1 MEVLFY
7 SINEDTAKAA
17 NDVNSMRSY
26 RSGSATES
34 YQAQVRNVYEIV
46 KEIGEKKPKLYER
59 AQGMAVRYSRKLA
72 EYYNSYYR
80 NEASCPS
87 VMITGAGN
95 FPVGKKKKQNA
106 RRETLLND
114 WNYLESYARKI
125 ENLLTMNQPILSSD
139 EQAIELLEE
148 KLDDLKEMQ
157 GKMKAVNKALKKAD
171 ELEGN
176 EDLRNMGYS
185 DKEIEEF
192 RKPDFTGRIVG
203 YARCTLQNNNANIK
217 RVEARL
223 ERLKAVKA
231 DGNKEVECEFFK
243 VVENTDLMRLQL
255 IFDGK
260 PNNEVRSILKKYAFR
275 WSPSNKSWQRQLTD
289 NAKRVLP
296 VVVKEINAL
305 DSIA

>member
-1 MEVLFY
+1 MESIFY
-7 SINEDTAKAA
+7 SINEATAKAA

-26 RSGSATES
+26 RAGSATES
-34 YQAQVRNVYEIV
+34 YQEQVRNVYEIV
-46 KEIGEKKPKLYER
+46 KEIEKKKPKLYER
-59 AQGMAVRYSRKLA
+59 AQRMAARYSRKLA

-87 VMITGAGN
+87 VMISGAGN

-106 RRETLLND
+106 RRETLINE

-125 ENLLTMNQPILSSD
+125 EDLLTMNQPILSND

-148 KLDDLKEMQ
+148 KLEALKEKQ
-157 GKMKAVNKALKKAD
+157 ENMKAVNKAIKKKDVAV
-171 ELEGN
+171 GN
-176 EDLRNMGYS
+176 EELRDMGYS
-185 DKEIEEF
+185 DNDIAEL
-192 RKPDFTGRIVG
+192 RKPDFAGRVG
-203 YARCTLQNNNANIK
+203 YPSFSLQNNLANIK

-223 ERLKAVKA
+223 KKLKSVKA
-231 DGNKEVECEFFK
+231 DGTKEVECEFFK

-255 IFDGK
+255 IFDDK
-260 PNNEVRSILKKYAFR
+260 PSEEVRKVLKSHAFR

-296 VVVKEINAL
+296 VVINEINAL

>member
-1 MEVLFY
+1 MESIFY
-7 SINEDTAKAA
+7 SINEATAKAA

-26 RSGSATES
+26 RAGSATES
-34 YQAQVRNVYEIV
+34 YQDQVRNVYEIV
-46 KEIGEKKPKLYER
+46 KEIEKKKPKLYER
-59 AQGMAVRYSRKLA
+59 AQRMAARYSRKLA

-87 VMITGAGN
+87 VMISGAGN

-106 RRETLLND
+106 RRETLINE

-125 ENLLTMNQPILSSD
+125 EDLLTMNQPILSND

-148 KLDDLKEMQ
+148 KLEALKEKQ
-157 GKMKAVNKALKKAD
+157 ENMKAVNKAIKKKDISA
-171 ELEGN
+171 GN
-176 EDLRNMGYS
+176 EELRDMGYS
-185 DKEIEEF
+185 DNDIAEL
-192 RKPDFTGRIVG
+192 RKPNFGGMVG
-203 YARCTLQNNNANIK
+203 YPSFSLQNNLANIK

-223 ERLKAVKA
+223 KKLKSVKA
-231 DGNKEVECEFFK
+231 DGTKEVECEFFK

-255 IFDGK
+255 IFYDK
-260 PNNEVRSILKKYAFR
+260 PSEEVRKVLKSHAFR

-296 VVVKEINAL
+296 VVINEINAL

>member
-1 MEVLFY
+1 MESIVY
-7 SINEDTAKAA
+7 SINEATAKAA

-26 RSGSATES
+26 RAGSATES
-34 YQAQVRNVYEIV
+34 YQEQVRNVYEIV
-46 KEIGEKKPKLYER
+46 KEIEKKKPKLYER
-59 AQGMAVRYSRKLA
+59 AQRMAARYSRKLA
-72 EYYNSYYR
+72 EYYNSYYK

-87 VMITGAGN
+87 VMISGAGN

-106 RRETLLND
+106 RRETLINE

-125 ENLLTMNQPILSSD
+125 EDLLTMNQPILSND

-148 KLDDLKEMQ
+148 KLEALKEKQ
-157 GKMKAVNKALKKAD
+157 ENMKAVNKAIKKKDISA
-171 ELEGN
+171 GN
-176 EDLRNMGYS
+176 EELRDMGYS
-185 DKEIEEF
+185 DNDIAEL
-192 RKPDFTGRIVG
+192 RKPNFGGVVG
-203 YARCTLQNNNANIK
+203 YPSFSLQNNLANIK

-223 ERLKAVKA
+223 KKLKSVKA
-231 DGNKEVECEFFK
+231 DGTKEVECEFFK

-255 IFDGK
+255 IFYDK
-260 PNNEVRSILKKYAFR
+260 PSEEVRKVLKSHAFR

-296 VVVKEINAL
+296 VVINEINAL

>member
-1 MEVLFY
+1 METIFY
-7 SINEDTAKAA
+7 SINEGTAKVA
-17 NDVNSMRSY
+17 NDINSMRSY
-26 RSGSATES
+26 RAGSATES
-34 YQAQVRNVYEIV
+34 YQEQVRNVYEIV
-46 KEIGEKKPKLYER
+46 KEIEKKKPKLYER
-59 AQGMAVRYSRKLA
+59 AQRMAARYSRKLA
-72 EYYNSYYR
+72 EYYNR

-95 FPVGKKKKQNA
+95 FPVGKKKKQNE

-125 ENLLTMNQPILSSD
+125 EGLLTMSQPILSND

-148 KLDDLKEMQ
+148 KLEDLKERQ
-157 GKMKAVNKALKKAD
+157 ERMKAVNKAIKKKDIA
-171 ELEGN
+171 EGD
-176 EDLRNMGYS
+176 EDLRDMGYS
-185 DKEIEEF
+185 DDEIEEL
-192 RKPDFTGRIVG
+192 RKPDFAGRVG
-203 YARCTLQNNNANIK
+203 FQSFTLQNNNANIK
-217 RVEARL
+217 RVEARI
-223 ERLKAVKA
+223 EKLKAVKA
-231 DGNKEVECEFFK
+231 DGNKEVECEFFR

-260 PNNEVRSILKKYAFR
+260 PNDEVRSILKKHAFR

>member
-1 MEVLFY
+1 VESIFY
-7 SINEDTAKAA
+7 SINEATAKAA

-26 RSGSATES
+26 KTGSATES
-34 YQAQVRNVYEIV
+34 YQEQVRNVYEIV
-46 KEIGEKKPKLYER
+46 KEIEKKKPKLYER
-59 AQGMAVRYSRKLA
+59 AQRMAARYSRKLA

-95 FPVGKKKKQNA
+95 FPVGKKNKQNE

-125 ENLLTMNQPILSSD
+125 EGLLTMNQPILSND

-148 KLDDLKEMQ
+148 KLEALKEKQ
-157 GKMKAVNKALKKAD
+157 ENMKAVNKAIKKKDVAV
-171 ELEGN
+171 GN
-176 EDLRNMGYS
+176 EELRDMGYS
-185 DKEIEEF
+185 DNDIAEL
-192 RKPDFTGRIVG
+192 RKPDFAGRVG
-203 YARCTLQNNNANIK
+203 YPGFSLQNNLANIK

-223 ERLKAVKA
+223 KKLKAVKA
-231 DGNKEVECEFFK
+231 DGTKEVECEFFK
-243 VVENTDLMRLQL
+243 VIENTDLMRLQL
-255 IFDGK
+255 IFDDK
-260 PNNEVRSILKKYAFR
+260 PSEELRKVLKSYAFR

-289 NAKRVLP
+289 NAKRVLH
-296 VVVKEINAL
+296 VVINEINAL

>member
-1 MEVLFY
+1 MESIFY
-7 SINEDTAKAA
+7 SINEATAKAA

-26 RSGSATES
+26 RAGSATES
-34 YQAQVRNVYEIV
+34 YQEQVRNVYEIV
-46 KEIGEKKPKLYER
+46 KEIEKKKPKLYER
-59 AQGMAVRYSRKLA
+59 AQRMAARYSRKLA
-72 EYYNSYYR
+72 ECYNSYYR

-87 VMITGAGN
+87 VMISGAGN

-106 RRETLLND
+106 RRETLINE

-125 ENLLTMNQPILSSD
+125 EDLLTMNQPILSND

-148 KLDDLKEMQ
+148 KLEALKEKQ
-157 GKMKAVNKALKKAD
+157 ENMKAVNKAIKKKDISA
-171 ELEGN
+171 GN
-176 EDLRNMGYS
+176 EELRDMGYS
-185 DKEIEEF
+185 DNDIAEL
-192 RKPDFTGRIVG
+192 RKPNFGGVVG
-203 YARCTLQNNNANIK
+203 YPSFSLQNNLANIK

-223 ERLKAVKA
+223 KKLKSVKA
-231 DGNKEVECEFFK
+231 DGTKEVECEFFK

-255 IFDGK
+255 IFYDK
-260 PNNEVRSILKKYAFR
+260 PSEEVRKVLKSHAFR

-296 VVVKEINAL
+296 VVINEINAL

>member
-1 MEVLFY
+1 MESIFY
-7 SINEDTAKAA
+7 SINEATAKAA

-26 RSGSATES
+26 RAGSATES
-34 YQAQVRNVYEIV
+34 YQEQVRNVYEIV
-46 KEIGEKKPKLYER
+46 KEIEKKKPKLYER
-59 AQGMAVRYSRKLA
+59 AQRMAARYSRKLA

-95 FPVGKKKKQNA
+95 FPVGKKKKQNE

-125 ENLLTMNQPILSSD
+125 EDLLTMNQPILSND

-148 KLDDLKEMQ
+148 KLEALKEKQ
-157 GKMKAVNKALKKAD
+157 ENMKAVNKAIKKKDVAV
-171 ELEGN
+171 GN
-176 EDLRNMGYS
+176 EELRDMGYS
-185 DKEIEEF
+185 DNEIAEL
-192 RKPDFTGRIVG
+192 RKPNFGGMVG
-203 YARCTLQNNNANIK
+203 YPSFSLQNNLANIK

-223 ERLKAVKA
+223 KKLKAVKA
-231 DGNKEVECEFFK
+231 DGTKEVECEFFK

-255 IFDGK
+255 IFDDK
-260 PNNEVRSILKKYAFR
+260 PSEEVRKVLKSHAFR
-275 WSPSNKSWQRQLTD
+275 WSPINKCWQRQLTD

-296 VVVKEINAL
+296 VVINEINAS

>member
-1 MEVLFY
+1 MESIFY
-7 SINEDTAKAA
+7 SINEATAKAA

-26 RSGSATES
+26 RAGSATES
-34 YQAQVRNVYEIV
+34 YQEQVRNVYEIL
-46 KEIGEKKPKLYER
+46 KEIEKKKPKLYER
-59 AQGMAVRYSRKLA
+59 AQRMAARYSRKLA

-87 VMITGAGN
+87 VMISGAGN

-106 RRETLLND
+106 RRETLINE

-125 ENLLTMNQPILSSD
+125 EDLLTMNQPILSND

-148 KLDDLKEMQ
+148 KLEALKEKQ
-157 GKMKAVNKALKKAD
+157 ENMKAVNKAIKKKDISA
-171 ELEGN
+171 GN
-176 EDLRNMGYS
+176 EELRDMGYS
-185 DKEIEEF
+185 DNDIAEL
-192 RKPDFTGRIVG
+192 RKPNFGGVVG
-203 YARCTLQNNNANIK
+203 YPSFSLQNNLANIK

-223 ERLKAVKA
+223 KKLKSVKA
-231 DGNKEVECEFFK
+231 DGTKEVECEFFK

-255 IFDGK
+255 IFYDK
-260 PNNEVRSILKKYAFR
+260 PSEEVRKVLKSHAFR

-296 VVVKEINAL
+296 VVINEINAL

>member
-1 MEVLFY
+1 
-7 SINEDTAKAA
+7 
-17 NDVNSMRSY
+17 
-26 RSGSATES
+26 
-34 YQAQVRNVYEIV
+34 
-46 KEIGEKKPKLYER
+46 
-59 AQGMAVRYSRKLA
+59 LA

-87 VMITGAGN
+87 VMISGAGN
-95 FPVGKKKKQNA
+95 FPVGKKKKQNE

-125 ENLLTMNQPILSSD
+125 EDLLTMNQPILSND

-148 KLDDLKEMQ
+148 KLEALKEKQ
-157 GKMKAVNKALKKAD
+157 ENMKAVNKAIKKKDVAV
-171 ELEGN
+171 GN
-176 EDLRNMGYS
+176 EELRDMGYS
-185 DKEIEEF
+185 DNDIAEL
-192 RKPDFTGRIVG
+192 RKPNFGGIVG
-203 YARCTLQNNNANIK
+203 YPSFSLQNNLANIK

-223 ERLKAVKA
+223 KKLKSVKA
-231 DGNKEVECEFFK
+231 DGTKEVECEFFK

-260 PNNEVRSILKKYAFR
+260 PNDEVRSILKKHAFR

-296 VVVKEINAL
+296 VVINEINAL

>member
-1 MEVLFY
+1 MESIFY
-7 SINEDTAKAA
+7 SINEATAKAA

-26 RSGSATES
+26 RAGSATES
-34 YQAQVRNVYEIV
+34 YQEQVRNVYEIV
-46 KEIGEKKPKLYER
+46 KEIEKKKPKLYER
-59 AQGMAVRYSRKLA
+59 AQRMAARYSRKLA

-87 VMITGAGN
+87 VMISGAGN

-106 RRETLLND
+106 RRETLINE

-125 ENLLTMNQPILSSD
+125 EDLLTMNQPILSND

-148 KLDDLKEMQ
+148 KLEALKEKQ
-157 GKMKAVNKALKKAD
+157 ENMKAVNKAIKKKDISA
-171 ELEGN
+171 GN
-176 EDLRNMGYS
+176 EELRDMGYS
-185 DKEIEEF
+185 DNDIAEL
-192 RKPDFTGRIVG
+192 RKPNFGGVVG
-203 YARCTLQNNNANIK
+203 CPSFSLQNNLANIK

-223 ERLKAVKA
+223 KKLKSVKA
-231 DGNKEVECEFFK
+231 DGTKEVECEFFK

-255 IFDGK
+255 IFYDK
-260 PNNEVRSILKKYAFR
+260 PSEEVRKVLKSHAFR

-296 VVVKEINAL
+296 VVINEINAL

>member
-1 MEVLFY
+1 MESIFY
-7 SINEDTAKAA
+7 SINEATAKAA

-26 RSGSATES
+26 RAGSATES
-34 YQAQVRNVYEIV
+34 YQEQVRNVYEIV
-46 KEIGEKKPKLYER
+46 KEIEKKKPKLYER
-59 AQGMAVRYSRKLA
+59 AQRMAARYSRKLA

-87 VMITGAGN
+87 VMISGAGN
-95 FPVGKKKKQNA
+95 FPVEKKKKQNA
-106 RRETLLND
+106 RRETLINE

-125 ENLLTMNQPILSSD
+125 EDLLTMNQPILSND

-148 KLDDLKEMQ
+148 KLEALKEKQ
-157 GKMKAVNKALKKAD
+157 ENMKAVNKAIKKKDISA
-171 ELEGN
+171 GN
-176 EDLRNMGYS
+176 EELRDMGYS
-185 DKEIEEF
+185 DNDIAEL
-192 RKPDFTGRIVG
+192 RKPNFGGVVG
-203 YARCTLQNNNANIK
+203 YPSFSLQNNLANIK

-223 ERLKAVKA
+223 KKLKSVKA
-231 DGNKEVECEFFK
+231 DGTKEVECEFFK

-255 IFDGK
+255 IFYDK
-260 PNNEVRSILKKYAFR
+260 PSEEVRKVLKSHAFR

-296 VVVKEINAL
+296 VVINEINAL

>member
-1 MEVLFY
+1 MESIFY
-7 SINEDTAKAA
+7 SINEATAKAA

-26 RSGSATES
+26 RTGSATES
-34 YQAQVRNVYEIV
+34 YQEQVRNVYEIV
-46 KEIGEKKPKLYER
+46 KEIEKKKPKLYER
-59 AQGMAVRYSRKLA
+59 AQRMAARYSRKLA

-95 FPVGKKKKQNA
+95 FPVGKKNKQNE

-125 ENLLTMNQPILSSD
+125 EGLLTMNQPILSND

-148 KLDDLKEMQ
+148 KLEALKEKQ
-157 GKMKAVNKALKKAD
+157 ENMKAVNKAIKKKDVAV
-171 ELEGN
+171 GN
-176 EDLRNMGYS
+176 EELRDMGYS
-185 DKEIEEF
+185 DNDIAEL
-192 RKPDFTGRIVG
+192 RKPDFAGRVG
-203 YARCTLQNNNANIK
+203 YPGFSLQNNLANIK

-223 ERLKAVKA
+223 KKLKAVKA
-231 DGNKEVECEFFK
+231 DGTKEVECEFFK
-243 VVENTDLMRLQL
+243 VIENTDLMRLQL
-255 IFDGK
+255 IFDDK
-260 PNNEVRSILKKYAFR
+260 PSEEVRKVLKSYAFR

-289 NAKRVLP
+289 NAKRVLH
-296 VVVKEINAL
+296 VVINEINAL

>member
-1 MEVLFY
+1 MESIFY
-7 SINEDTAKAA
+7 SINEATAKAA

-26 RSGSATES
+26 RTGSATES
-34 YQAQVRNVYEIV
+34 YQEQVRNVYEIV
-46 KEIGEKKPKLYER
+46 KEIEKKKPKLYER
-59 AQGMAVRYSRKLA
+59 AQRMAARYSRKLA

-95 FPVGKKKKQNA
+95 FPVGKKKKQNE

-114 WNYLESYARKI
+114 WNYLESYVRKI
-125 ENLLTMNQPILSSD
+125 EDLLTMSQPILSND

-148 KLDDLKEMQ
+148 KLEALKEKQ
-157 GKMKAVNKALKKAD
+157 ENMKAVNKAIKKKDISA
-171 ELEGN
+171 GN
-176 EDLRNMGYS
+176 EELRDMGYS
-185 DKEIEEF
+185 DNDIAEL
-192 RKPDFTGRIVG
+192 RKPSFGGSVG
-203 YARCTLQNNNANIK
+203 YPSFSLQNNLANIK

-223 ERLKAVKA
+223 KKLKSVKA
-231 DGNKEVECEFFK
+231 DGTKEVECEFFK

-255 IFDGK
+255 IFDDK
-260 PNNEVRSILKKYAFR
+260 PSEEVRKVLKSHAFR
-275 WSPSNKSWQRQLTD
+275 WSPSNNCWQRQLTD

>member
-1 MEVLFY
+1 MESIFY
-7 SINEDTAKAA
+7 SINEATAKAA

-26 RSGSATES
+26 KTGSATES
-34 YQAQVRNVYEIV
+34 YQEQVRNVYEIV
-46 KEIGEKKPKLYER
+46 KEIEKKKPKLYER
-59 AQGMAVRYSRKLA
+59 AQRMAARYSRKLA

-95 FPVGKKKKQNA
+95 FPVGKKNKQNE

-125 ENLLTMNQPILSSD
+125 EGLLTMNQPILSND

-148 KLDDLKEMQ
+148 KLEALKEKQ
-157 GKMKAVNKALKKAD
+157 ENMKAVNKAIKKKDVAV
-171 ELEGN
+171 GN
-176 EDLRNMGYS
+176 EELRDMGYS
-185 DKEIEEF
+185 DNDIAEL
-192 RKPDFTGRIVG
+192 RKPDFAGRVG
-203 YARCTLQNNNANIK
+203 YPGFSLQNNLANIK

-223 ERLKAVKA
+223 KKLKAVKA
-231 DGNKEVECEFFK
+231 DGTKEVECEFFK
-243 VVENTDLMRLQL
+243 VIENTDLMRLQL
-255 IFDGK
+255 IFDDK
-260 PNNEVRSILKKYAFR
+260 PSEELRKVLKSYAFR

-289 NAKRVLP
+289 NAKRVLH
-296 VVVKEINAL
+296 VVINEINAL

>member
-1 MEVLFY
+1 MESIFY
-7 SINEDTAKAA
+7 SINEATAKAA

-26 RSGSATES
+26 RAGSATES
-34 YQAQVRNVYEIV
+34 YQDQVRNVYEIV
-46 KEIGEKKPKLYER
+46 KEIEKKKPKLYER
-59 AQGMAVRYSRKLA
+59 AQRMAARYSRKLA

-95 FPVGKKKKQNA
+95 FPVGKKKKQNE
-106 RRETLLND
+106 RRDTLLND
-114 WNYLESYARKI
+114 WNYLESYVRKI
-125 ENLLTMNQPILSSD
+125 EDLLTMSQPILSND

-148 KLDDLKEMQ
+148 KLEALKEKQ
-157 GKMKAVNKALKKAD
+157 ENMKAVNKAIKKKDVAV
-171 ELEGN
+171 GN
-176 EDLRNMGYS
+176 EELRDMGYS
-185 DKEIEEF
+185 DNDIAEL
-192 RKPDFTGRIVG
+192 RKPNFGGIVG
-203 YARCTLQNNNANIK
+203 YPSFSLQNNLANIK

-223 ERLKAVKA
+223 KKLKAVKA

-255 IFDGK
+255 IFDDK
-260 PNNEVRSILKKYAFR
+260 PSEEVRKVLKSHAFR

-289 NAKRVLP
+289 NAKRVLT
-296 VVVKEINAL
+296 VVINEINAL

>member
-1 MEVLFY
+1 MESIFY
-7 SINEDTAKAA
+7 SINEATAKAA

-26 RSGSATES
+26 RAGRATES
-34 YQAQVRNVYEIV
+34 YQEQVRNVYEIV
-46 KEIGEKKPKLYER
+46 KEIEKKKPTLYER
-59 AQGMAVRYSRKLA
+59 AQRMAARYSRKLA

-87 VMITGAGN
+87 VMISGAGN

-106 RRETLLND
+106 RRETLINE

-125 ENLLTMNQPILSSD
+125 EDLLTMNQPILSND

-148 KLDDLKEMQ
+148 KLEALKEKQ
-157 GKMKAVNKALKKAD
+157 ENMKAVNKAIKKKDISA
-171 ELEGN
+171 GN
-176 EDLRNMGYS
+176 EELRDMGYS
-185 DKEIEEF
+185 DNDIAEL
-192 RKPDFTGRIVG
+192 RKPNFGGVVG
-203 YARCTLQNNNANIK
+203 YPSFSLQNNLANIK

-223 ERLKAVKA
+223 KKLKSVKA
-231 DGNKEVECEFFK
+231 DGTKEVECEFFK

-255 IFDGK
+255 IFYDK
-260 PNNEVRSILKKYAFR
+260 PSEEVRKVLKSHAFR

-296 VVVKEINAL
+296 VVINEINAL

>member
-1 MEVLFY
+1 MESIFY
-7 SINEDTAKAA
+7 SINEATAKAA

-26 RSGSATES
+26 RAGSATES
-34 YQAQVRNVYEIV
+34 YQDQVRNVYEIV
-46 KEIGEKKPKLYER
+46 KEIEKKKPKLYER
-59 AQGMAVRYSRKLA
+59 AQRMAARYSRKLA

-87 VMITGAGN
+87 VMISGAGN
-95 FPVGKKKKQNA
+95 FPVGKKKKQNE

-125 ENLLTMNQPILSSD
+125 EDLLTMNQPILSND

-148 KLDDLKEMQ
+148 KLEALKEKQ
-157 GKMKAVNKALKKAD
+157 ENMKAVNKAIKKKDVAV
-171 ELEGN
+171 GN
-176 EDLRNMGYS
+176 EELRDMGYS
-185 DKEIEEF
+185 DNDIAEL
-192 RKPDFTGRIVG
+192 RKPNFGGIVG
-203 YARCTLQNNNANIK
+203 YPSFSLQNNLANIK

-223 ERLKAVKA
+223 KKLKSVKA
-231 DGNKEVECEFFK
+231 DGTKEVECEFFK

-255 IFDGK
+255 IFDDK
-260 PNNEVRSILKKYAFR
+260 PSEEVRKVLKSHAFR
-275 WSPSNKSWQRQLTD
+275 WSPINKCWQRQLTD

-296 VVVKEINAL
+296 VVINEINAL

>member
-1 MEVLFY
+1 MESIFY
-7 SINEDTAKAA
+7 SINEATAKAA

-26 RSGSATES
+26 RAGSATES
-34 YQAQVRNVYEIV
+34 YQEQVRNVYEIV
-46 KEIGEKKPKLYER
+46 KEIEKKKPKLYER
-59 AQGMAVRYSRKLA
+59 AQRMAARYSRKLA

-87 VMITGAGN
+87 VMISGAGN

-106 RRETLLND
+106 RRETLINER
-114 WNYLESYARKI
+114 NYLESYARKI
-125 ENLLTMNQPILSSD
+125 EDLLTMNQPILSND

-148 KLDDLKEMQ
+148 KLEALKEKQ
-157 GKMKAVNKALKKAD
+157 ENMKAVNKAIKKKDISA
-171 ELEGN
+171 GN
-176 EDLRNMGYS
+176 EELRDMGYS
-185 DKEIEEF
+185 DNDIAEL
-192 RKPDFTGRIVG
+192 RKPNFGGVVG
-203 YARCTLQNNNANIK
+203 YPSFSLQNNLANIK

-223 ERLKAVKA
+223 KKLKSVKA
-231 DGNKEVECEFFK
+231 DGTKEVECEFFK

-255 IFDGK
+255 IFYDK
-260 PNNEVRSILKKYAFR
+260 PSEEVRKVLKSHAFR

-296 VVVKEINAL
+296 VVINEINAL

>member
-1 MEVLFY
+1 MESIFY
-7 SINEDTAKAA
+7 SINEATAKAA

-26 RSGSATES
+26 RAGSATES
-34 YQAQVRNVYEIV
+34 YQEQVRNVYEIV
-46 KEIGEKKPKLYER
+46 KEIEKKKPKLYER
-59 AQGMAVRYSRKLA
+59 MAARYSRKLA

-87 VMITGAGN
+87 VMISGAGN

-106 RRETLLND
+106 RRETLINE

-125 ENLLTMNQPILSSD
+125 EDLLTMNQPILSND

-148 KLDDLKEMQ
+148 KLEALKEKQ
-157 GKMKAVNKALKKAD
+157 ENMKAVNKAIKKKDISA
-171 ELEGN
+171 GN
-176 EDLRNMGYS
+176 EELRDMGYS
-185 DKEIEEF
+185 DNDIAEL
-192 RKPDFTGRIVG
+192 RKPNFGGVVG
-203 YARCTLQNNNANIK
+203 YPSFSLQNNLANIK

-223 ERLKAVKA
+223 KKLKSVKA
-231 DGNKEVECEFFK
+231 DGTKEVECEFFK

-255 IFDGK
+255 IFYDK
-260 PNNEVRSILKKYAFR
+260 PSEEVRKVLKSHAFR

-296 VVVKEINAL
+296 VVINEINAL

>member
-7 SINEDTAKAA
+7 SINEATAKAA

-192 RKPDFTGRIVG
+192 RKPDFAGRIVG

-231 DGNKEVECEFFK
+231 NGTKSTECEFFK
-243 VVENTDLMRLQL
+243 VVENTDIMRLQL
-255 IFDGK
+255 IFDDK
-260 PNNEVRSILKKYAFR
+260 PNDKVRSILKKHAFR
-275 WSPSNKSWQRQLTD
+275 WSPSNNSWQRQLTD

-296 VVVKEINAL
+296 VVIKEINAL